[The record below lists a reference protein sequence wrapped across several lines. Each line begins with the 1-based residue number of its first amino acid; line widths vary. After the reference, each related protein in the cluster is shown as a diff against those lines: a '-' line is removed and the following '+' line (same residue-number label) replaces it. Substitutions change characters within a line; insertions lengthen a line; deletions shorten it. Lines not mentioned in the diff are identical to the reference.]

1 MAGIHCRAGS
11 GTQASD
17 VTDLQLPRVLLDGGM
32 LCSSLQKA
40 EARALGC
47 CGWVCT
53 SCSKGSAPTN
63 SEEIEHEPEEQMMG
77 IA

>member
-1 MAGIHCRAGS
+1 MAAIHCRAGR

-17 VTDLQLPRVLLDGGM
+17 VMDLQLRHVLLDGGM

-47 CGWVCT
+47 CGWVCAP
-53 SCSKGSAPTN
+53 CSKGSAPTN
-63 SEEIEHEPEEQMMG
+63 SEEVEQEPEEQMTG